1 MKTPNGQF
9 SLWESE
15 KLIGFGIC
23 YMTFL
28 CAFSMSSVQ
37 SREYAIVERCINFNS
52 FPSKHGLQSFP
63 PLLEEKY
70 LYLVPAF
77 ITGITKKL
85 NQGSMFLVAELL
97 RN

>member
-15 KLIGFGIC
+15 KLIGSGMC
-23 YMTFL
+23 YMTYL
-28 CAFSMSSVQ
+28 CAFLMGSVQ
-37 SREYAIVERCINFNS
+37 SKGYATVGRCIKFNS
-52 FPSKHGLQSFP
+52 FLNKYELQRFP

-77 ITGITKKL
+77 ITGVTTK
-85 NQGSMFLVAELL
+85 QSGEACF
-97 RN
+97 